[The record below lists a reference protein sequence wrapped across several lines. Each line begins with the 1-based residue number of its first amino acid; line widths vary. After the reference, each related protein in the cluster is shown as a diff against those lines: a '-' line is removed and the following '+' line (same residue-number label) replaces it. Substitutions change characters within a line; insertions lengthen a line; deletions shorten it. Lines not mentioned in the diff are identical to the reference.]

1 MPCVSEKRRLID
13 WYLKFI
19 NAYTQQT
26 KLVTLMKTEDMEDG
40 FDTGSASSGS
50 CGSLETVLSLEQSS
64 SSRFSSSMPPS
75 SSMSTGSCNSIKTTS
90 SEMEDENLLQSIIV
104 VNHLQSIRYL
114 KPRTWGCCCSLH
126 KTGYSSVNG
135 YLERYNTLA
144 YPRGK
149 RRMKYRLNEDE
160 YEHGWQLWQDC
171 VGIVD
176 RTFIPFARRPFPQ
189 DQAIYYWNYRK
200 RRFLLNS
207 VY

>member
-114 KPRTWGCCCSLH
+114 KPRT
-126 KTGYSSVNG
+126 
-135 YLERYNTLA
+135 
-144 YPRGK
+144 
-149 RRMKYRLNEDE
+149 
-160 YEHGWQLWQDC
+160 
-171 VGIVD
+171 
-176 RTFIPFARRPFPQ
+176 
-189 DQAIYYWNYRK
+189 
-200 RRFLLNS
+200 
-207 VY
+207 